1 MTEAINIPLD
11 IEIPPCPADDYFIPK
26 RFQAA
31 VRRVNGYVDELS
43 LDISPDSDF
52 EWPEADIDAL
62 AQNAPSYTEQPL
74 TAPEQVAATRLD
86 EIVTTW
92 ISKSAILEGYVQER
106 LGSARDFY
114 DARDIVQSVLEQ
126 FIKAYGGAPPEFHDE
141 DGMNYLFTMLR
152 NAATD
157 AGRRAQHLRR
167 NELIPDFKDLDNQVQ
182 QRGYVFR
189 PPDESSAL
197 GSSTTEALR
206 QALETIPPIL
216 KGNNLAAFKV
226 LQADPDISNEEL
238 AQKLGVKV
246 GNARVIRKR
255 VLDKALERLRVC
267 GAEQDIGLRIDLS
280 KEVDRKA
287 GAPEAPKKRAI
298 RPAKLRTETVA
309 WIVGQASSGGHE
321 SAIYVP
327 PYIGAWTVAATG
339 LQQYFKQLAQT
350 DKEGGVGVIIY
361 PHEPLLPDLRALV
374 KKIVGK
380 GGPLI
385 IDIPDNIAPQLAGKE
400 VGYAV
405 MPDASPGV
413 SDELRAQLA
422 QQSRFMLRLLDRP
435 MSASAAATHIA
446 PSYKTVGRK
455 NIEWRPDDSVR
466 YLQEW
471 RLSTGIQ
478 LTEEK
483 AAALAKAGTGP
494 SLKRLLT
501 HVGSF
506 AALMAAAGYSFE
518 AEGKT
523 AQPTASVA

>member
-1 MTEAINIPLD
+1 MTEAINTPLD

-26 RFQAA
+26 KFRAIA
-31 VRRVNGYVDELS
+31 RRVNGYIDELS
-43 LDISPDSDF
+43 LDISPDSDI

-62 AQNAPSYTEQPL
+62 AQNAPSYTEHPL
-74 TAPEQVAATRLD
+74 TTPEQAAATRLD
-86 EIVTTW
+86 EILTTW
-92 ISKSAILEGYVQER
+92 ISKSPILEGYVQER

-141 DGMNYLFTMLR
+141 DGMNYLFTMLK
-152 NAATD
+152 NAVTD
-157 AGRRAQHLRR
+157 AGRRAQRLRR
-167 NELIPDFKDLDNQVQ
+167 NELLPDFKDLDNQVQ
-182 QRGYVFR
+182 QRGYVFK
-189 PPDESSAL
+189 PPEESSAL
-197 GSSTTEALR
+197 GTSTTEALR
-206 QALETIPPIL
+206 QALKTIPPTL

-226 LQADPDISNEEL
+226 LQADPDIPNEEL

-255 VLDKALERLRVC
+255 VLDKALEQLR
-267 GAEQDIGLRIDLS
+267 AYAQKQDIGLQIDLS

-287 GAPEAPKKRAI
+287 GAPEAPKETAA
-298 RPAKLRTETVA
+298 RPAQLRTETA
-309 WIVGQASSGGHE
+309 EWLEEQASSGGHE

-327 PYIGAWTVAATG
+327 PYIGAWTVVAAG

-350 DKEGGVGVIIY
+350 DKKGGVSVIVY
-361 PHEPLLPDLRALV
+361 PHEALLPDLKTLV
-374 KKIVGK
+374 KKIIGK
-380 GGPLI
+380 AGPLI
-385 IDIPDNIAPQLAGKE
+385 IDSPDNITSQLASKE
-400 VGYAV
+400 VLYAV
-405 MPDASPGV
+405 VPDLLPGG
-413 SDELRAQLA
+413 SEELRAQLA
-422 QQSRFMLRLLDRP
+422 QRSRFMLRLLDRP
-435 MSASAAATHIA
+435 MSASAGTTHIA
-446 PSYKTVGRK
+446 PSYKAVGRK
-455 NIEWRPDDSVR
+455 NIEWKPDDSVR

-506 AALMAAAGYSFE
+506 AALMSAAGYSFE